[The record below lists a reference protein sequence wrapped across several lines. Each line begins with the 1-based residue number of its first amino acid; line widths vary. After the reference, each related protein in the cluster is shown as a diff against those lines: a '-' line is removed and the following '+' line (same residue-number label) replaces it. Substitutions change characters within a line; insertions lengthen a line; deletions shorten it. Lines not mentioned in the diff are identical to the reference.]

1 MLSTKGRYILKAKIL
16 TAFEEMAYY
25 QELRFTLGDHDI
37 HPCTKAVA
45 EVNYMEWRVSY
56 LTLESLAK
64 DLCPSSKEPHQW
76 LGITERNLEVAKTQA
91 HRNVKWYSMDDDTE
105 EIPF

>member
-1 MLSTKGRYILKAKIL
+1 MLDTKARAILKEKIL

-25 QELRFTLGDHDI
+25 QELRFTLGDHDT

-45 EVNYMEWRVSY
+45 ESNYKDWWVSY

-64 DLCPSSKEPHQW
+64 DLCPVEDSHKW
-76 LGITERNLEVAKTQA
+76 LGITKRDLELARVRANK
-91 HRNVKWYSMDDDTE
+91 NVMWYSKDDNE

>member
-1 MLSTKGRYILKAKIL
+1 MLSIKARAILKEKIL

-25 QELRFTLGDHDI
+25 QELRFTLGDHDK
-37 HPCTKAVA
+37 HPCKKAVA
-45 EVNYMEWRVSY
+45 ESNYKDWCVTY

-64 DLCPSSKEPHQW
+64 DLCPVEDSHKW
-76 LGITERNLEVAKTQA
+76 LGITKRDIEVARVRA
-91 HRNVKWYSMDDDTE
+91 NRNVMWYSKDDNE